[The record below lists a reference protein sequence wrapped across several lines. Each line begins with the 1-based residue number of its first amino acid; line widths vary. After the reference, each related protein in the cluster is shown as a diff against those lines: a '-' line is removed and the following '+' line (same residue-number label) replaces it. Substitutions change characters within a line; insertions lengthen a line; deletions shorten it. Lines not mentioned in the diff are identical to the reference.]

1 MASGW
6 EKADPTERELAVR
19 CLTEEGAL
27 LEVSA
32 HEGEAAFRTPA
43 LRDLIRPWL
52 QRGTPPLPDELRAL
66 LEKDSLARALLAEQ
80 AVEEGRTDDMAR
92 RGARELLLRLEER
105 RLKASIQELDR
116 AIRQAERVPDP
127 DSLDRLVAER
137 RDLASKLH
145 RGTTTVL

>member
-6 EKADPTERELAVR
+6 EKADPTERELAIR

-32 HEGEAAFRTPA
+32 HEGEAAFRTGA

-66 LEKDSLARALLAEQ
+66 LEKDSLARALLADQ